1 MSDLYA
7 VIGGSGLYQLDD
19 NFQFENRKIFE
30 TPYGPISAELEVGQW
45 QGHRIVFLPRHGQS
59 HAIPPHQINYRANLW
74 ALKNIGVTHIIAENA
89 VGGIHSNF
97 GPGVMGLPDQII
109 DYTSNREHSFY
120 DGKMNELRHID
131 FTWPYSKSLR
141 LAIKNAATGQGI
153 SLVNGGVYGCTNGPR
168 LETAAEIRK
177 MASDGCD
184 IVGMTGM
191 PEAALARELDLEYAS
206 VALVV
211 NWCAGL
217 DDTEISMDDI
227 KHVLAQGIGCI
238 RQLILAT
245 LDEVDT

>member
-19 NFQFENRKIFE
+19 CFQIENAEKFD
-30 TPYGPISAELEVGQW
+30 TPYGPLSARLEIGLW
-45 QGHRIVFLPRHGQS
+45 QGHRVVFLPRHGHS
-59 HAIPPHQINYRANLW
+59 HAIPPHRINYRANLW
-74 ALKNIGVTHIIAENA
+74 ALKNIGVTHIIAVNA
-89 VGGIHSNF
+89 VGGIHTDY
-97 GPGVMGLPDQII
+97 GPRVMGLPDQII

-120 DGKMNELRHID
+120 DGDKNELRHID

-141 LAIKNAATGQGI
+141 LAIRKAAVNEGI
-153 SLVNGGVYGCTNGPR
+153 DLVDSGTYGCTNGPR

-191 PEAALARELDLEYAS
+191 PEAALARELGLEYAS
-206 VALVV
+206 IVLVV

-227 KHVLAQGIGCI
+227 KQVLDQGIGCI

-245 LDEVDT
+245 LGEVNS

>member
-1 MSDLYA
+1 
-7 VIGGSGLYQLDD
+7 
-19 NFQFENRKIFE
+19 
-30 TPYGPISAELEVGQW
+30 
-45 QGHRIVFLPRHGQS
+45 
-59 HAIPPHQINYRANLW
+59 
-74 ALKNIGVTHIIAENA
+74 
-89 VGGIHSNF
+89 
-97 GPGVMGLPDQII
+97 MGLPDQII

-120 DGKMNELRHID
+120 DGDKNELRHID

-141 LAIKNAATGQGI
+141 LAIRKAAVNEGI
-153 SLVNGGVYGCTNGPR
+153 DLVDSGTYGCTNGPR

-191 PEAALARELDLEYAS
+191 PEAALARELGLEYAS
-206 VALVV
+206 IVLVV

-227 KHVLAQGIGCI
+227 KQVLDQGIGCI

-245 LDEVDT
+245 LGEVNS